1 MDGPVNWTDAKSVA
15 GSVWFEKYHDKVKAA
30 IVKAVT
36 QGRDGFDESPRV
48 GAGSDDESYNRPM
61 KYIEVVT
68 IEGGPVSQLE
78 VRTLPGIISRTVAEL
93 KSTGNVCATRS
104 HYRHTLPRALRPRR
118 TNQPSAG
125 LRGVLPQH
133 QDVGVLGSGAE
144 ITVFMRPM
152 AYDEFVTRFDEFW
165 LSTVMAKKEFRQV
178 IKHGLLNAN
187 QNSYSPDKV
196 QSAQTRLWTILGG

>member
-1 MDGPVNWTDAKSVA
+1 VDGPVNWTDAKSVA

-152 AYDEFVTRFDEFW
+152 AYDEFVSFAR
-165 LSTVMAKKEFRQV
+165 SYFRAHHV
-178 IKHGLLNAN
+178 RGAEA
-187 QNSYSPDKV
+187 
-196 QSAQTRLWTILGG
+196 SAAPGHPL

>member
-1 MDGPVNWTDAKSVA
+1 
-15 GSVWFEKYHDKVKAA
+15 
-30 IVKAVT
+30 
-36 QGRDGFDESPRV
+36 
-48 GAGSDDESYNRPM
+48 M

-196 QSAQTRLWTILGG
+196 GSLASRRYCALVEKRDGTFSLLYHDGDQPATEAS